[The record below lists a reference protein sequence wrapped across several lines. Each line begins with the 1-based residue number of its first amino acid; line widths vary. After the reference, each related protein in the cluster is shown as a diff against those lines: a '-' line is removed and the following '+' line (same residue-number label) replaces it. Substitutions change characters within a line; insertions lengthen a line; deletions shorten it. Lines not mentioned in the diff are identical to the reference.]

1 MGMKWTVL
9 VGVEK
14 MSGATMATAL
24 PEKGGGDKF
33 MLDKCLEWLEE
44 NGDKENSVVVKS
56 DQEPTIRS
64 LVQGIIGFRPEG
76 RTIPEEAPKKR
87 AASESS
93 GSN

>member
-1 MGMKWTVL
+1 
-9 VGVEK
+9 
-14 MSGATMATAL
+14 
-24 PEKGGGDKF
+24 

-44 NGDKENSVVVKS
+44 NGDKENSAVVKL
-56 DQEPTIRS
+56 DQGMAIRF
-64 LVQGIIGFRPEG
+64 LVQGIIGLRPEE